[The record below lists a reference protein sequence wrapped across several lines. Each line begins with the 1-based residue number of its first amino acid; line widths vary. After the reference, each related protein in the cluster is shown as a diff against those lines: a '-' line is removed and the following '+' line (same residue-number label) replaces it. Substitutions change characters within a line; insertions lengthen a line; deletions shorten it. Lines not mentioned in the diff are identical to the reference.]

1 MECYITYCIKGFL
14 AFSEDFELITQK
26 LFPKESIV
34 TALMEIEN
42 KKIVSQEK
50 EIIEE
55 VSKDY
60 DKIIIESNKRISD
73 YSCLKSF
80 DKLEIKTP
88 NAGGEYLRSNLEK
101 FVGDDYLE
109 VYQQLAIAK
118 MKEASKSEDKHL
130 IQAINS
136 IDEIDESISKLIER
150 IREWYALYF
159 PEMDVIKNNE
169 TYVRL
174 IAENKTKEKI
184 IEAKPDVFLIDS
196 DYDEE
201 INQSDL
207 DIMNN
212 YANSIYELQKSRKSI
227 ENYIEDKMESLA
239 PNLKL
244 LVGASLGA
252 KLISHA
258 GGLKRLATYPSSTV
272 QIMGAEKALFRHLK
286 SGDRPPKYGL
296 IYQHPQIRG
305 AKWWNRGKIA
315 RMLASKI
322 SLACRK
328 DIFTKDFD
336 PNIYDEFIEKA
347 EQIEMKVY
355 LKDGQIATKNL
366 TPGISVYGEELI
378 HEKEEYRIWNPRR
391 SKLAAALLNGLEN
404 LDISED
410 AKVLYLGA
418 STGTTVSHISDIV
431 TDGRIYAVEFS
442 PTTAKKLV
450 RLARQRTNI
459 APILGDATKPKN
471 YLNITEKTDIVYC
484 DVAQPTQSQLFM
496 KNMNLIGKDDVIG
509 ALMIKAR
516 SIDVVQKPKKIFKEE
531 ERKLREKGFK
541 IIEKVKLEPYEKDH
555 IAFVVE
561 KNF

>member
-212 YANSIYELQKSRKSI
+212 YANSIYELQKNRKSI

-336 PNIYDEFIEKA
+336 SNIYDEFIEKA
-347 EQIEMKVY
+347 EQIEKENPFP
-355 LKDGQIATKNL
+355 TK
-366 TPGISVYGEELI
+366 TTKKR
-378 HEKEEYRIWNPRR
+378 KEEHSKSKNKHPKSKKRR
-391 SKLAAALLNGLEN
+391 
-404 LDISED
+404 
-410 AKVLYLGA
+410 
-418 STGTTVSHISDIV
+418 
-431 TDGRIYAVEFS
+431 
-442 PTTAKKLV
+442 
-450 RLARQRTNI
+450 
-459 APILGDATKPKN
+459 KN
-471 YLNITEKTDIVYC
+471 K
-484 DVAQPTQSQLFM
+484 
-496 KNMNLIGKDDVIG
+496 
-509 ALMIKAR
+509 R
-516 SIDVVQKPKKIFKEE
+516 
-531 ERKLREKGFK
+531 RK
-541 IIEKVKLEPYEKDH
+541 
-555 IAFVVE
+555 
-561 KNF
+561 